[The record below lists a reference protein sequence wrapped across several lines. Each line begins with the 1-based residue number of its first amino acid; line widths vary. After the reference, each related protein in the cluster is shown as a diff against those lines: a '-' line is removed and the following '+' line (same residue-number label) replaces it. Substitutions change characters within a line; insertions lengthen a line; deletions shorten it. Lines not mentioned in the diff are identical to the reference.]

1 MGQPT
6 AMNSVSASTADA
18 ATKQAAS
25 KQKNA
30 RNNGYRAKE
39 LAEIRNSLRP
49 FEQGDQLG
57 YRASL
62 RHNNLQLPQQ
72 LLNGEQLRQLEGEQL
87 LGDVTSQQLR
97 AGSSL
102 SESSTNSDSVS
113 SVQDALNKLTLMG
126 YDEVGFYSHPS
137 DVIRLN
143 ISGTI
148 FFNPLTIRHAIL
160 GFQSLEFVEHLD
172 VRRDAKRFFQV
183 VL

>member
-1 MGQPT
+1 MSLQAMGQPT

-49 FEQGDQLG
+49 FEQSDQLG

-62 RHNNLQLPQQ
+62 RHNNQLLPQQ
-72 LLNGEQLRQLEGEQL
+72 LLNGEQLRQLEGEQ

-126 YDEVGFYSHPS
+126 YDEV
-137 DVIRLN
+137 
-143 ISGTI
+143 
-148 FFNPLTIRHAIL
+148 
-160 GFQSLEFVEHLD
+160 
-172 VRRDAKRFFQV
+172 RFLFSST
-183 VL
+183 

>member
-49 FEQGDQLG
+49 FEQSDQLG

-62 RHNNLQLPQQ
+62 RHQLPQQ

-126 YDEVGFYSHPS
+126 YDEV
-137 DVIRLN
+137 
-143 ISGTI
+143 
-148 FFNPLTIRHAIL
+148 
-160 GFQSLEFVEHLD
+160 
-172 VRRDAKRFFQV
+172 RFLFSST
-183 VL
+183 

>member
-126 YDEVGFYSHPS
+126 YDEV
-137 DVIRLN
+137 
-143 ISGTI
+143 
-148 FFNPLTIRHAIL
+148 
-160 GFQSLEFVEHLD
+160 
-172 VRRDAKRFFQV
+172 RFFMLIHV
-183 VL
+183 TSSG

>member
-18 ATKQAAS
+18 ASKQAAS

-49 FEQGDQLG
+49 FEQGDQLS

-62 RHNNLQLPQQ
+62 RHNNQLHHQQ
-72 LLNGEQLRQLEGEQL
+72 LNGEQLRQLEGEQQ
-87 LGDVTSQQLR
+87 LGDVTSQLR

-126 YDEVGFYSHPS
+126 YDEVGFNSY
-137 DVIRLN
+137 DTV
-143 ISGTI
+143 
-148 FFNPLTIRHAIL
+148 
-160 GFQSLEFVEHLD
+160 
-172 VRRDAKRFFQV
+172 
-183 VL
+183 

>member
-6 AMNSVSASTADA
+6 AMNSVSATTADTA
-18 ATKQAAS
+18 SKQN

-49 FEQGDQLG
+49 FEQSDQLVS

-62 RHNNLQLPQQ
+62 RHQQ
-72 LLNGEQLRQLEGEQL
+72 QHLNGEQLRQLEGEQQL
-87 LGDVTSQQLR
+87 LDVTQQLR

-126 YDEVGFYSHPS
+126 YDEVGVGLSTHFAQIYSK
-137 DVIRLN
+137 
-143 ISGTI
+143 
-148 FFNPLTIRHAIL
+148 LT
-160 GFQSLEFVEHLD
+160 S
-172 VRRDAKRFFQV
+172 
-183 VL
+183 

>member
-57 YRASL
+57 GYRASL
-62 RHNNLQLPQQ
+62 RHNNHQLPQQ

-126 YDEVGFYSHPS
+126 YDEVRF
-137 DVIRLN
+137 L
-143 ISGTI
+143 I
-148 FFNPLTIRHAIL
+148 FIL
-160 GFQSLEFVEHLD
+160 IHVTG
-172 VRRDAKRFFQV
+172 
-183 VL
+183 

>member
-1 MGQPT
+1 MSLQAMGQPT

-62 RHNNLQLPQQ
+62 RHSSQLPQQ

-126 YDEVGFYSHPS
+126 YDEV
-137 DVIRLN
+137 
-143 ISGTI
+143 
-148 FFNPLTIRHAIL
+148 
-160 GFQSLEFVEHLD
+160 
-172 VRRDAKRFFQV
+172 RFLFSST
-183 VL
+183 